1 MVSKS
6 GGTGAVE
13 EKQSLLKMP
22 PKAERWAKEHPD
34 FSLLPTTN
42 HQSYSF
48 SQEQPEAGGH
58 QSPGNVA
65 CRYQDW
71 EQSTSEAAMGLII
84 TDQRFSQGF

>member
-1 MVSKS
+1 M
-6 GGTGAVE
+6 E

-22 PKAERWAKEHPD
+22 PEAERWAKEHPG
-34 FSLLPTTN
+34 FSLLPPTN
-42 HQSYSF
+42 HQSHPF

-71 EQSTSEAAMGLII
+71 EQSTSEAAIGLIK
-84 TDQRFSQGF
+84 TDESFSQGL